1 MSIKCNHLSKT
12 FNDLYAID
20 DFSIDLDENLIYGL
34 IGRNGAG
41 KTTLLKM
48 LAKQIFPTNGDI
60 LINNKDLQS
69 EELKEKIC
77 LTRETINIKTIRQL
91 RVKDILYTASLIYP
105 NWSNELK
112 ENLIRDFEL
121 NTKKTYEKLSKGM
134 QTMVSIIIG
143 LSSRAEITLF
153 DEPYVGLDPVGREI
167 FYRYLREDYI
177 KYPRTI
183 IISTHLMNELQNMFE
198 KVIFIHKGKLML
210 YKNMEE
216 VQDTS
221 YILQGK
227 EEDIRDV
234 IENKKVIHTEKIGR
248 LISAYVMDRI
258 EDYEIENL
266 KKKDITIS
274 GMDLQT
280 LFINLTL
287 GENGGDKY
295 E

>member
-12 FNDLYAID
+12 FNDLYAIN
-20 DFSIDLDENLIYGL
+20 DFSIDLDDNLIYGL

-112 ENLIRDFEL
+112 KNLIRDFEL

-153 DEPYVGLDPVGREI
+153 DEPYIGLDPVGREI

-221 YILQGK
+221 YILQGN

-258 EDYEIENL
+258 EDYEIENI